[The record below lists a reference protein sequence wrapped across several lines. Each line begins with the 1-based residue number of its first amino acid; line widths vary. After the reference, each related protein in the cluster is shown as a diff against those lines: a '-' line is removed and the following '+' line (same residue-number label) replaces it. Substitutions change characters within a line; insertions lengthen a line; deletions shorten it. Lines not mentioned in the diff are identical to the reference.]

1 MKIYLSTNCDLKLFW
16 PQVVAS
22 CDTPNMTSEH
32 SQNIPQENTPRTIV
46 MCLAFLVRNPHQL
59 GKLLFEIDTVLK
71 DKRVPDI
78 DDLDRLKYTEMVIV
92 LRETYTAFC

>member
-1 MKIYLSTNCDLKLFW
+1 
-16 PQVVAS
+16 
-22 CDTPNMTSEH
+22 
-32 SQNIPQENTPRTIV
+32 

-78 DDLDRLKYTEMVIV
+78 DDLDKLKYTEMVIIFGKFLCSV
-92 LRETYTAFC
+92 AAETSVKT